1 MAVLASPREDDKR
14 LGHRRQPTRL
24 VRSLIGAIEAKDSYT
39 HGHSERVARVA
50 VELGRE
56 LRLTNPELE
65 DIYLAGLLHDIGKIE
80 IPDTLLSKRGPL
92 TSEESVQIRQ
102 HVLIGCRILGDVH
115 AVSHLL
121 PVIRSHH
128 ERYDGR
134 GYPHGLSGKAI
145 PWLARILAV
154 ADCYDA
160 MNSTRPYR
168 AALARDLIEDNFRE
182 GRDRQWDSTVVEA
195 FFRACDRIDSIH
207 ERDSGR
213 SIWLAHKPARNI
225 FHRHDSS
232 PRSGR
237 VGHDGIEGGNGRM
250 HPIAGNTAELGVS

>member
-1 MAVLASPREDDKR
+1 MADLARPREDDQPP
-14 LGHRRQPTRL
+14 GYRRQSTRL

-39 HGHSERVARVA
+39 LGHSERVAMVA
-50 VELGRE
+50 VELGHE
-56 LRLTNPELE
+56 LRLTNPELD

-80 IPDTLLSKRGPL
+80 IPGALLSKRGPL
-92 TSEESVQIRQ
+92 TSEESVKVRQ

-134 GYPHGLSGKAI
+134 GYPHGLSGRAI

-168 AALARDLIEDNFRE
+168 RALARDQIEESFRQ

-195 FFRACDRIDSIH
+195 FFRACDRIDSVH

-213 SIWLAHKPARNI
+213 SIWLAHKPAGNL

-237 VGHDGIEGGNGRM
+237 VGHDHMAGEDRRK
-250 HPIAGNTAELGVS
+250 HHIAAINAQLDVS